1 MKNITVSI
9 DDEAH
14 RQARIW
20 CAERGISLS
29 KIVAY
34 LLEHLPSYP
43 AANRRFPLP
52 NQSPAP
58 SGEAPQLAAPP
69 AVCSPSVPRL

>member
-9 DDEAH
+9 GDEAY

-20 CAERGISLS
+20 SAERGISLS

-34 LLEHLPSYP
+34 LLEHLPTHP
-43 AANRRFPLP
+43 VANRRFPA
-52 NQSPAP
+52 PANRV
-58 SGEAPQLAAPP
+58 PQRQVHVDGVVAPP
-69 AVCSPSVPRL
+69 PPIPEKCGP